1 MLVSPNSAYPLFAI
15 HLYFQP
21 VGKLVDVEL
30 GDGVQGSEDAHQ
42 HCHQSSL
49 LQPGPL
55 LSLDDADT
63 PGHLLDGIVLWHLC
77 SDHLLEVL
85 IPLHLVLQPQPGI
98 LRMDHI

>member
-1 MLVSPNSAYPLFAI
+1 MC
-15 HLYFQP
+15 
-21 VGKLVDVEL
+21 KLVDVEL

-49 LQPGPL
+49 LQPWPL
-55 LSLDDADT
+55 LCLDDSDT
-63 PGHLLDGIVLWHLC
+63 PGHLLDGIVLHLC